1 MQRFFIYFFQQ
12 VESVVGNKVIRVFYL
27 EIYNEQVIYMFY
39 REQINFLMNRYIYMF
54 RIEMFQD
61 SYILYCC

>member
-54 RIEMFQD
+54 RIKMFQD

>member
-54 RIEMFQD
+54 RIKMFQD
-61 SYILYCC
+61 SYI

>member
-1 MQRFFIYFFQQ
+1 MQCFFIYFFQQ

-54 RIEMFQD
+54 SIKMFQD

>member
-54 RIEMFQD
+54 SIKMFQD